1 MWRETKLLLIDDN
14 LDRSRDLAVIL
25 NFLGEDQLTC
35 NSEDWREVAA
45 GLSNSREA
53 LCVLLGSVESKGGA
67 VELLK
72 QLASWD
78 EYLPILLIGEPAPAD
93 WPEELRRRVLASLEM
108 PPSYNKLLDSLH
120 RAQVYREMYDQ
131 ARERGRSREPNLFR
145 SLVGTSRAI
154 QQVRQMMQQVADTD
168 ASVLIL
174 GESGTGKE
182 VVARNLH
189 YHSKRRE
196 GPFVPVNCGAIP
208 AELLESELFGH
219 EKGAFTGAITSRAGR
234 FELANGGTLFL
245 DEIGDMPLP
254 MQVKLLRVLQ
264 ERTFE
269 RVGSNKTQNVDV
281 RIIAATHKNLEKMIE
296 DGTFRED
303 LYYRLN
309 VFPIEMAPLRER
321 VEDIA
326 LLLNEL
332 ISRMEHEKRGSIRF
346 NSAAIMSLCRHD
358 WPGNV
363 RELANLVER
372 LAIMH
377 PYGVI
382 GVGELPKKFR
392 HVDDEDE
399 QLASS
404 LREELE
410 ERAAINAGLPGMDAP
425 AMLPAEGLDL
435 KDYLANRL
443 QSLLDLLPGGV
454 IVIDA
459 HGVVREAN
467 PAALGL
473 LGEPLVGMLW
483 REVIA
488 RCFAPREDDGHE
500 ISLRDGRRLSIATRS
515 LNGEPGQLIL
525 LNDLTDTRRLQE
537 QLARHERL
545 SALGRMVASLAHQI
559 RTPLSAALLYAGHLS
574 EQALPTDQQQR
585 FAGRLKERLHELEHQ
600 VRDMLVFARGE
611 LPLTDRVAPKAL
623 FDSLRAAAEVHV
635 QGLQVRWQC
644 EARGGELLC
653 NRDTLVGTVLNLVEN
668 AIQACGPELRL
679 KVHLYARADS
689 LRLSVSDNG
698 PGMDPATLARLGEPF
713 FTTKTTGTGLGLAV
727 VKAVARAHQ
736 GQLQLR
742 SRPGRGTCATLILPL
757 IPAAPLSAIQE

>member
-1 MWRETKLLLIDDN
+1 
-14 LDRSRDLAVIL
+14 
-25 NFLGEDQLTC
+25 
-35 NSEDWREVAA
+35 
-45 GLSNSREA
+45 
-53 LCVLLGSVESKGGA
+53 
-67 VELLK
+67 
-72 QLASWD
+72 
-78 EYLPILLIGEPAPAD
+78 
-93 WPEELRRRVLASLEM
+93 
-108 PPSYNKLLDSLH
+108 
-120 RAQVYREMYDQ
+120 
-131 ARERGRSREPNLFR
+131 
-145 SLVGTSRAI
+145 
-154 QQVRQMMQQVADTD
+154 QQVADTD

-435 KDYLANRL
+435 KDYLANL
-443 QSLLDLLPGGV
+443 EQGLIQQALDDAGGV
-454 IVIDA
+454 
-459 HGVVREAN
+459 
-467 PAALGL
+467 
-473 LGEPLVGMLW
+473 
-483 REVIA
+483 
-488 RCFAPREDDGHE
+488 
-500 ISLRDGRRLSIATRS
+500 
-515 LNGEPGQLIL
+515 
-525 LNDLTDTRRLQE
+525 
-537 QLARHERL
+537 
-545 SALGRMVASLAHQI
+545 
-559 RTPLSAALLYAGHLS
+559 
-574 EQALPTDQQQR
+574 
-585 FAGRLKERLHELEHQ
+585 
-600 VRDMLVFARGE
+600 
-611 LPLTDRVAPKAL
+611 
-623 FDSLRAAAEVHV
+623 
-635 QGLQVRWQC
+635 
-644 EARGGELLC
+644 
-653 NRDTLVGTVLNLVEN
+653 
-668 AIQACGPELRL
+668 
-679 KVHLYARADS
+679 
-689 LRLSVSDNG
+689 
-698 PGMDPATLARLGEPF
+698 
-713 FTTKTTGTGLGLAV
+713 
-727 VKAVARAHQ
+727 VARAAER
-736 GQLQLR
+736 LR
-742 SRPGRGTCATLILPL
+742 IRRTTLVEKMRKYGMSRRDDD
-757 IPAAPLSAIQE
+757 LSDD

>member
-1 MWRETKLLLIDDN
+1 
-14 LDRSRDLAVIL
+14 
-25 NFLGEDQLTC
+25 
-35 NSEDWREVAA
+35 
-45 GLSNSREA
+45 
-53 LCVLLGSVESKGGA
+53 
-67 VELLK
+67 
-72 QLASWD
+72 
-78 EYLPILLIGEPAPAD
+78 
-93 WPEELRRRVLASLEM
+93 
-108 PPSYNKLLDSLH
+108 
-120 RAQVYREMYDQ
+120 
-131 ARERGRSREPNLFR
+131 
-145 SLVGTSRAI
+145 
-154 QQVRQMMQQVADTD
+154 DTD

-435 KDYLANRL
+435 KDYLAN
-443 QSLLDLLPGGV
+443 
-454 IVIDA
+454 
-459 HGVVREAN
+459 
-467 PAALGL
+467 
-473 LGEPLVGMLW
+473 
-483 REVIA
+483 
-488 RCFAPREDDGHE
+488 
-500 ISLRDGRRLSIATRS
+500 
-515 LNGEPGQLIL
+515 
-525 LNDLTDTRRLQE
+525 
-537 QLARHERL
+537 
-545 SALGRMVASLAHQI
+545 
-559 RTPLSAALLYAGHLS
+559 
-574 EQALPTDQQQR
+574 
-585 FAGRLKERLHELEHQ
+585 LE
-600 VRDMLVFARGE
+600 
-611 LPLTDRVAPKAL
+611 
-623 FDSLRAAAEVHV
+623 
-635 QGLQVRWQC
+635 QGL
-644 EARGGELLC
+644 
-653 NRDTLVGTVLNLVEN
+653 
-668 AIQACGPELRL
+668 I
-679 KVHLYARADS
+679 
-689 LRLSVSDNG
+689 
-698 PGMDPATLARLGEPF
+698 
-713 FTTKTTGTGLGLAV
+713 
-727 VKAVARAHQ
+727 
-736 GQLQLR
+736 
-742 SRPGRGTCATLILPL
+742 
-757 IPAAPLSAIQE
+757 